1 MGRLP
6 SIPGVVPSLIG
17 AHTGCSFRDRCA
29 FAVDACA
36 TGEISIGSADERHE
50 YRCLRTPMENRTG
63 RRRLQSART

>member
-17 AHTGCSFRDRCA
+17 ARAGCSFRDRCA

-36 TGEISIGSADERHE
+36 GGEIPIGSGGERHD
-50 YRCLRTPMENRTG
+50 YRCVHTPIENRAS
-63 RRRLQSART
+63 RSRLQDARP